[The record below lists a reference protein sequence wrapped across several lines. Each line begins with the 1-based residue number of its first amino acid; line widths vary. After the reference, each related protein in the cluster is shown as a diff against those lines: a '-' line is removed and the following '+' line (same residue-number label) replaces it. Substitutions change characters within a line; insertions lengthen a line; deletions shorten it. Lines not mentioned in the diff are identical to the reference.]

1 MISSL
6 RALAATGRPTVHNR
20 PHGNPT
26 MAFIRT
32 YDGDEPVR
40 LNKWLG
46 QSGVCSRREA
56 EALIAAG
63 LVSIDGETVTDA
75 GRKIS
80 AGQTLTLSNSAQQ
93 VLAEGVTIVMHKPL
107 GYVSGQP
114 EPDKIP
120 AVRLLTAENLI
131 GPGEPPAR
139 DASLPPIGRLDE
151 DSRGLLLLS
160 SDGVVAKA
168 VIGPQSDL
176 EKEYLVRVAGDVTE
190 KALATLRYGL
200 MLDGRVLRRARV
212 SRMDPHR
219 LRFIL
224 KEGRN
229 RQIRRMCEMV
239 GLEVT
244 DLLRIRIGPIRLDN
258 MPEGRW
264 RLLTPDERTALTQ
277 PLPAPAPRS

>member
-1 MISSL
+1 
-6 RALAATGRPTVHNR
+6 
-20 PHGNPT
+20 

-46 QSGVCSRREA
+46 QTGVCSRREA
-56 EALIAAG
+56 EGLIADG
-63 LVSIDGETVTDA
+63 LVSIDGQAVTDA
-75 GRKIS
+75 GRKIQP
-80 AGQTLTLSNSAQQ
+80 GQTLTLSDRAQAA
-93 VLAEGVTIVMHKPL
+93 LASGVTIVLHKPI

-114 EPDKIP
+114 EPGKVP
-120 AVRLLTAENLI
+120 AVRLLKTPNRL
-131 GPGEPPAR
+131 GDGETPAR

-176 EKEYLVRVAGDVTE
+176 DKEYLVVVEGAVTE
-190 KALATLRYGL
+190 AKLSRLRHGL
-200 MLDGRVLRRARV
+200 ELDGRQLKPARV
-212 SRMDPHR
+212 TQIEPQR
-219 LRFIL
+219 LRFVL

-239 GLEVT
+239 DLEVV
-244 DLLRIRIGPIRLDN
+244 DLLRIRIGPLSLGDL
-258 MPEGRW
+258 PEGRW
-264 RLLTPDERTALTQ
+264 RHLTPAERAALT
-277 PLPAPAPRS
+277 A